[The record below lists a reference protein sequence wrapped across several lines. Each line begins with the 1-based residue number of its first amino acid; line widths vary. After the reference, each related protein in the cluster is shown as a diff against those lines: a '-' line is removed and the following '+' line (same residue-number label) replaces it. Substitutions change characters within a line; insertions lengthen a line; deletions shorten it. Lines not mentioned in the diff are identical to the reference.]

1 MQVRYNHPAFILL
14 IFITALSC
22 DDPNR
27 PESGLSGVW
36 EGTINGYSQVSMN
49 DTPLVVNLT
58 QDDRSLFGTVS
69 LPEADRVHAIENGN
83 LDEFF
88 IRFSFTSAGLVTSF
102 NGTFKG
108 RNIEGTWVLRQ
119 VQETIESGSWQV
131 TLVSR

>member
-1 MQVRYNHPAFILL
+1 MKVRYIQPAVIVFIV
-14 IFITALSC
+14 ITALSC

-27 PESGLSGVW
+27 PGSGLSGVW

-49 DTPLVVNLT
+49 DTQLVVTLT

-88 IRFSFTSAGLVTSF
+88 IRFSFTSAGLITSF
-102 NGTFKG
+102 NGTLKG
-108 RNIEGTWVLRQ
+108 RNMEGTWVLRQ
-119 VQETIESGSWQV
+119 GQETIESGSWQV
-131 TLVSR
+131 RFVSR